1 MGPLPLVALSL
12 LSCTRTECSRPEY
25 DRPECRVQ
33 AENEL
38 ARGLSP
44 QGVEVRFQALAAQD
58 AGSWEALGRVENLA
72 TGELYARVG
81 TLGDF
86 RLSLETQQM
95 VEMVLVLDNVD
106 PRIPAMDGQVSQVG
120 LRRELELVLMP
131 GVTWVEGRLPDEVC
145 SGAFRIAAVGDIQTN
160 PLQFRRI
167 VEELQ
172 EEAARSEAAGAPLLG
187 VVLLGDV
194 SEYSLVEELEEVL
207 DMLAGSPV
215 PAAVIP
221 GNHDVYN
228 SRDAVFNR
236 VVGPGNLAFD
246 VCDAHLVLLDT
257 GSGRLAPSIEGR
269 LPQLIEHEQRFL
281 VAGVHHPPIPGWT
294 GAGWGDEVG
303 ASTLL
308 AELAAARGD
317 LLVAGHVHQRLE
329 FEDGPVPEVIV
340 GTAGADQVEVEPDY
354 GFLRMNFQE
363 SLSWCFVPVPAAGG
377 AGVSR
382 PPPPDCA
389 DTPR

>member
-1 MGPLPLVALSL
+1 MFALL
-12 LSCTRTECSRPEY
+12 LGLGCTRSECSRPEY

-38 ARGLSP
+38 ARGLSAE
-44 QGVEVRFQALAAQD
+44 GVDVRFQAVGAAD
-58 AGSWEALGRVENLA
+58 AQSWDALGRVENLS

-86 RLSLETQQM
+86 RISLETDQM
-95 VEMVLVLDNVD
+95 VELLLVLDNVD
-106 PRIPAMDGQVSQVG
+106 PRIPELDGQVSQTG

-131 GVTWVEGRLPDEVC
+131 GVTWVEGTLPETLC
-145 SGAFRIAAVGDIQTN
+145 SGAFRLAAVGDIQTN

-167 VEELQ
+167 VEELHA
-172 EEAARSEAAGAPLLG
+172 EYDRSEAAGAPLLG
-187 VVLLGDV
+187 VVLLGDI
-194 SEYSLVEELEEVL
+194 SEHSLAEELQEVL
-207 DMLAGSPV
+207 DMLVSSPV
-215 PAAVIP
+215 PAAVLP

-236 VVGPGNLAFD
+236 VVGPGNLSFD
-246 VCDAHLVLLDT
+246 LCDAHLVLLDT
-257 GSGRLAPSIEGR
+257 GSGRLAPSVEGR
-269 LPQLIEHEQRFL
+269 LPELIESDQRFL

-303 ASTLL
+303 ASSLL
-308 AELAAARGD
+308 AELASARAD
-317 LLVAGHVHQRLE
+317 LLMAGHVHQRLE
-329 FEDGPVPEVIV
+329 FDDGPIPEVIV

-354 GFLRMNFQE
+354 GFLRLDFQE
-363 SLSWCFVPVPAAGG
+363 ALDWCFVPVPAAGG

-382 PPPPDCA
+382 PPPPDCS